1 MAWAAVSAACAAVC
15 CIQATYGAAA
25 DAMASDDGP
34 TQGPAV
40 RPNSTDEYDAA
51 ADCSSA
57 ARFCHAVAA
66 ATNDPAPGP
75 LYIRPE
81 LNSGGKAP

>member
-1 MAWAAVSAACAAVC
+1 MA
-15 CIQATYGAAA
+15 IE
-25 DAMASDDGP
+25 DGP

-40 RPNSTDEYDAA
+40 RLESTDEYDVAV
-51 ADCSSA
+51 DCNSV
-57 ARFCHAVAA
+57 ARFCQAVAA
-66 ATNDPAPGP
+66 ATKDPAPGP